1 MFGQKE
7 TCRHVELPCTGR
19 FFRKNKYI
27 DRDKEK
33 GSMNLENGTL
43 FLRGK
48 MHV

>member
-27 DRDKEK
+27 DRWKY
-33 GSMNLENGTL
+33 GMITGMFWLSIVSNSL
-43 FLRGK
+43 
-48 MHV
+48 

>member
-27 DRDKEK
+27 D
-33 GSMNLENGTL
+33 MNLENGTL

-48 MHV
+48 IHV